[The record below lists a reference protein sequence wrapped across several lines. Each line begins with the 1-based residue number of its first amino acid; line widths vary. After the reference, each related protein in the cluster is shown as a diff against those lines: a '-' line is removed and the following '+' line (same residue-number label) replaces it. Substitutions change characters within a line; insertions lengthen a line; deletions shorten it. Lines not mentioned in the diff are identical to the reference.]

1 MDTEALR
8 WFQQVADGVTVTE
21 VSELEQLTQ
30 SGVSRALARLED
42 QVGVALL
49 YRSGRTLRMTH
60 AGAVFKRHV
69 DAMLHNLD
77 DGVAALS
84 QLLDPDTGTV
94 VLAFQHSL
102 GTWLIPDLVR
112 GFRTDHPGVRFELH
126 QVRDELGS
134 PVLYGG
140 RADLEISSRPEP
152 DPDVRHRAIAL
163 EPLRLATSR
172 DHPLAD
178 RSSVGL
184 AEVAGEPFIGLRPR
198 SALRKLTD
206 ELCLRAGFSPVVIF
220 EGEDL
225 ATVRGFVAAGLGVAV
240 VPAPR
245 AGSAEAALSYIPIE
259 DPGAVREI
267 GLTWSGER
275 RLLPAAERFRVYV
288 LTRAAAGRL
297 PALDLLCFPNQP
309 APTDLPA
316 QGRED
321 PVDVS
326 ADPLAGDV
334 PRHPGHQQIVV
345 IGVLMPDRRDDR
357 ERHGLLVKPP
367 ASGRPA
373 DPATAA
379 EPGVPGDRV
388 RPLGGAPREQAR
400 DLDGELLLENH
411 VLVGAAHGVPL
422 PAPCPQVR
430 VGEALLFGLLNG
442 GRLSQDAL
450 PLVALAALVPLHHD
464 RGQPAGLLRP
474 AGQRGVSGWQE
485 LKVVHVG
492 AGQAEWTSFVHDQE
506 VAGALAFRA
515 LPVPHRDDDHQIGR
529 SGQLLLLPGRDG
541 G

>member
-1 MDTEALR
+1 MDTDALR
-8 WFQQVADGVTVTE
+8 WFQQVADGMTVTE

-112 GFRTDHPGVRFELH
+112 GFRTGHPGVRFELH

-178 RSSVGL
+178 RASVGL
-184 AEVAGEPFIGLRPR
+184 AEVADEPFIGLRPR

-267 GLTWSGER
+267 SLTWSGER

-297 PALDLLCFPNQP
+297 PALDLLPKR
-309 APTDLPA
+309 
-316 QGRED
+316 RED

-345 IGVLMPDRRDDR
+345 IGVLMPDRGDDR

-379 EPGVPGDRV
+379 EPGVAGDRIGP
-388 RPLGGAPREQAR
+388 RGRAPGEQPRDLGG
-400 DLDGELLLENH
+400 ELPLEDH

-430 VGEALLFGLLNG
+430 VAKALLFGLLDG
-442 GRLSQDAL
+442 GRLGQDAL
-450 PLVALAALVPLHHD
+450 PLIALAALAPLHHD
-464 RGQPAGLLRP
+464 GGQPAGLLRP
-474 AGQRGVSGWQE
+474 AGQRGVPGRQE
-485 LKVVHVG
+485 LKVVHIS
-492 AGQAEWTSFVHDQE
+492 AGQAERTSFVHDQE